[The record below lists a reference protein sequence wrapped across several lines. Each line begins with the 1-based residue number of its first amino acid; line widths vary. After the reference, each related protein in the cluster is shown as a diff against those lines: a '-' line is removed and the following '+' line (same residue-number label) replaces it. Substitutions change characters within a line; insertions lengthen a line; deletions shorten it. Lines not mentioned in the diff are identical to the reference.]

1 MNKIAVYPGSFDP
14 ITLGH
19 VDIIQRLSLVFEKV
33 IVLVAKSSTKSGLFT
48 PEERKALIQ
57 KTLKDLKNIEV
68 DIYEGLTVNYLK
80 KVNAKV
86 IVRGLRAV
94 VDFEYEMT
102 MASMNK
108 KLQPEFE
115 TMLMFAAP
123 EYYYISSRGVK
134 EVAANGGSLE
144 GLVPDLVI
152 QPLIQRLKFKQ
163 ED

>member
-1 MNKIAVYPGSFDP
+1 MNKVAVYPGSFDP

-33 IVLVAKSSTKSGLFT
+33 IVLVSKSSMKTGLFL
-48 PEERKALIQ
+48 PEERKDMILN
-57 KTLKDLKNIEV
+57 TLKHLKNIEV
-68 DIYEGLTVNYLK
+68 DIFEGLTVNYLK
-80 KVNAKV
+80 NKKAHV

-108 KLQPEFE
+108 KLQPDIE
-115 TMLMFAAP
+115 TLLMFAAP
-123 EYYYISSRGVK
+123 EFYYISSRGVK
-134 EVAANGGSLE
+134 EVAAHGGPLK

-152 QPLIQRLKFKQ
+152 DPLLKKLAIKK
-163 ED
+163 

>member
-33 IVLVAKSSTKSGLFT
+33 IVLVAKSSTKTGLFA
-48 PEERKALIQ
+48 PEERKSLIQ
-57 KTLKDLKNIEV
+57 KTLKDLKNVEV
-68 DIYEGLTVNYLK
+68 DIFEGLTVDYLK

-134 EVAANGGSLE
+134 EVAANGGSLQ

-152 QPLIQRLKFKQ
+152 QPLVQRLKSKQ

>member
-57 KTLKDLKNIEV
+57 KTLKDLKNVEV

-94 VDFEYEMT
+94 VDFVYEMT

>member
-48 PEERKALIQ
+48 PEERKTLIQ
-57 KTLKDLKNIEV
+57 KTLKDLKNVEV

>member
-1 MNKIAVYPGSFDP
+1 MNKVAVYPGSFDP

-19 VDIIQRLSLVFEKV
+19 VDIIQRLSLVFDKV
-33 IVLVAKSSTKSGLFT
+33 IVLVAKSSTKPGLFD
-48 PEERKALIQ
+48 PQERKTLIQ
-57 KTLKDLKNIEV
+57 KTLKDFKNVEV
-68 DIYEGLTVNYLK
+68 DIFEGLTVNYLK
-80 KVNAKV
+80 QIKAQV

-108 KLQPEFE
+108 KLQPEIE

-134 EVAANGGSLE
+134 EVAENGGSLK
-144 GLVPDLVI
+144 GLVPELVI
-152 QPLIQRLKFKQ
+152 EPLVQKLKNLKGS
-163 ED
+163 

>member
-1 MNKIAVYPGSFDP
+1 MNKVAVYPGSFDP

-19 VDIIQRLSLVFEKV
+19 VDIIQRLSLVFDKV
-33 IVLVAKSSTKSGLFT
+33 IVLVAKSSTKAGLFE
-48 PEERKALIQ
+48 PEERKSLIQ
-57 KTLKDLKNIEV
+57 RTLKDLKNVEV
-68 DIYEGLTVNYLK
+68 DIFEGLTVQYLK
-80 KVNAKV
+80 TVSAKV

-123 EYYYISSRGVK
+123 EFYYISSRGVK
-134 EVAANGGSLE
+134 EVAANGGSLK

-152 QPLIQRLKFKQ
+152 EPLLKRLSKNIK
-163 ED
+163 